1 VISAQ
6 LAAALATVGL
16 LVLICFQVALAAGAP
31 WGRAAWGG
39 KHHGRLPRNL
49 RIGSAVAVVI
59 WAVVVLVILDRA
71 GMPIIN
77 LPDEISYW
85 ATWLLVPVLVLGAIM
100 NFASDSPYERFG
112 WGPLAAAIAL
122 LVLVVALA

>member
-1 VISAQ
+1 MISAQ
-6 LAAALATVGL
+6 LAATLATVGL

-49 RIGSAVAVVI
+49 RIGSALAVLI
-59 WAVVVLVILDRA
+59 WAVVALIILDRA
-71 GMPIIN
+71 GMPLID

-85 ATWLLVPVLVLGAIM
+85 GTWLLVPVLVLGSIM
-100 NFASDSPYERFG
+100 NFASPSPYERFG
-112 WGPLAAAIAL
+112 WGPLAALIAL